1 MSLKYD
7 SYIFGYYCEYV
18 SMLFFC
24 LKGYRILRH
33 RYKTHHGE
41 IDLIVKRGSLV
52 VFVEVKGR
60 KLDESFDYAVAPQTR
75 RRIERAAEAFI
86 QENIRFSTC
95 ELRFDVMFVKPFSF
109 PKRIKRAWI
118 FGD

>member
-1 MSLKYD
+1 MSLKHK
-7 SYIFGYYCEYV
+7 SYLFGFYCEYV
-18 SMLFFC
+18 AVLFFS

-33 RYKTHHGE
+33 RYKTHYGE

-52 VFVEVKGR
+52 AFIEVKGR
-60 KLDESFDYAVAPQTR
+60 KLDEGFDYAVLPKAR
-75 RRIERAAEAFI
+75 RRIERTAEAFI

-95 ELRFDVMFVKPFSF
+95 EMRFDVIFVKPFRF
-109 PKRIKRAWI
+109 PKHIKRAWI